1 MRMRLRSCH
10 CFALVVIAAMTT
22 VFYRLAGFPL
32 QVALGLALLSWLTVD
47 WVVVDQR
54 RHRP

>member
-1 MRMRLRSCH
+1 MRLRLRSCH

-54 RHRP
+54 RRRP